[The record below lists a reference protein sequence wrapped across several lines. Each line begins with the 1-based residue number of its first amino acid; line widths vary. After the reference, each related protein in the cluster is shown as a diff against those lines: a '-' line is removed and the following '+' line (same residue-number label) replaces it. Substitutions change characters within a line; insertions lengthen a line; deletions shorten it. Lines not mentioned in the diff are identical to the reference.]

1 MMSLI
6 FALGA
11 ASGWIGATMT
21 EKNLQE
27 EISPTIKE
35 IIEKCRGSDEF
46 ESFAFFGS
54 VALELW
60 AINLQ
65 ILDEEDGNKL
75 LDHFTSEVK
84 KRSQELK
91 EIAKAPKWHQ

>member
-1 MMSLI
+1 
-6 FALGA
+6 
-11 ASGWIGATMT
+11 MT

>member
-1 MMSLI
+1 
-6 FALGA
+6 
-11 ASGWIGATMT
+11 MT

-65 ILDEEDGNKL
+65 ILDEEYANEI
-75 LDHFTSEVK
+75 LDVFKSAVK
-84 KRSQELK
+84 KRSKELT
-91 EIAKAPKWHQ
+91 KAPKWHQ

>member
-1 MMSLI
+1 
-6 FALGA
+6 
-11 ASGWIGATMT
+11 MT

-65 ILDEEDGNKL
+65 ILDEEYANEI
-75 LDHFTSEVK
+75 LDVFKSAVK
-84 KRSQELK
+84 KRSKELK
-91 EIAKAPKWHQ
+91 ELTKAPKWRTGP